1 MKAALPTL
9 SPHSY
14 NPYEKPS
21 ALASKNE
28 NRQGHQF
35 NERPGPVGEFAR
47 QSEQVEK
54 PQLTHKI
61 CDDPQAKKKGPTND
75 IVIPPCEIKTYSPW
89 LVLMPKLVYPITEA
103 KLHDEILAFQ
113 SWAMLTP
120 QEAEARRLIVDCIH
134 TVVKRHLND
143 GETLVFGSCATS
155 LALPSSDIDIVVST
169 KEIWTE
175 INMKLVMSQLAILL
189 KVVGLTKHVVKIPSA
204 RVPILK
210 FTALSEYG
218 SFGVD
223 ISINNTTGLQAV
235 NVVNDYLSK
244 MPALRPLVL
253 AVKALLAKYGLN
265 NPSTGGLGSYAV
277 ICMCIFFIKTNP
289 SRRPLSFYDLPLISG
304 SLGTLLSDF
313 LWYFS
318 SEFPYSTSCISA
330 KDGCLYPSV
339 DSKQRIKK
347 GHCMSVQCLLNPETN
362 VAKSIKKKTL
372 KKIVNI
378 FQKGFTDIVQSS
390 VHDKSILGQLFE
402 VEEGVL
408 QSRAQVQAV
417 MESGTLSA
425 LSSRLRTSQ
434 RSGKPSGVPLAQS
447 TPKIERDM
455 AERVEAILSKY
466 QTSPSASRQAN
477 IPLNQSFQVARSR
490 GSLAATRAAEQNHN
504 SQHPYSLDSGR
515 RLGSSDV
522 RM

>member
-1 MKAALPTL
+1 
-9 SPHSY
+9 
-14 NPYEKPS
+14 
-21 ALASKNE
+21 
-28 NRQGHQF
+28 
-35 NERPGPVGEFAR
+35 
-47 QSEQVEK
+47 
-54 PQLTHKI
+54 
-61 CDDPQAKKKGPTND
+61 
-75 IVIPPCEIKTYSPW
+75 
-89 LVLMPKLVYPITEA
+89 MPKPVYPTTEA

-143 GETLVFGSCATS
+143 AETLVFGSCATS

-175 INMKLVMSQLAILL
+175 IDMKLVMSQLAILL
-189 KVVGLTKHVVKIPSA
+189 KVVELTKHVVKIPSA

-289 SRRPLSFYDLPLISG
+289 SKRPLSFYDLPLISG

-330 KDGCLYPSV
+330 KDGCLYPSL
-339 DSKQRIKK
+339 DSKHRMKK
-347 GHCMSVQCLLNPETN
+347 GHCMSVQCLLNPG
-362 VAKSIKKKTL
+362 I
-372 KKIVNI
+372 
-378 FQKGFTDIVQSS
+378 S
-390 VHDKSILGQLFE
+390 VHWL
-402 VEEGVL
+402 VENL
-408 QSRAQVQAV
+408 
-417 MESGTLSA
+417 
-425 LSSRLRTSQ
+425 RLT
-434 RSGKPSGVPLAQS
+434 
-447 TPKIERDM
+447 
-455 AERVEAILSKY
+455 
-466 QTSPSASRQAN
+466 
-477 IPLNQSFQVARSR
+477 
-490 GSLAATRAAEQNHN
+490 
-504 SQHPYSLDSGR
+504 
-515 RLGSSDV
+515 
-522 RM
+522 